1 MHQHIRFDW
10 KKQYWISVKGK
21 GPLQK
26 LKWSHFWSHIIK
38 VDTNIVWR
46 IAEWCAM
53 CVMFIP
59 NAFLFTI
66 RIEISSE
73 IINSDMN
80 YITYIIHVVKVKNN
94 AVLLSYYK
102 YILRLLLHFKQ
113 MFAHSSLVLLLIFT
127 WRNFIIIWLRYLMYS
142 SFLFWF
148 KAGCPLDLTEG
159 NFDNKKCI
167 SPNKADL
174 FEGSVFLYGESYFK
188 KNQSNINIT
197 LYNC

>member
-1 MHQHIRFDW
+1 MVTFLKPHYQSRHQYCMKNCRMMCNVCDVHTQCFPFHHTDWNIIRNY
-10 KKQYWISVKGK
+10 KQW
-21 GPLQK
+21 
-26 LKWSHFWSHIIK
+26 H
-38 VDTNIVWR
+38 D
-46 IAEWCAM
+46 
-53 CVMFIP
+53 
-59 NAFLFTI
+59 
-66 RIEISSE
+66 
-73 IINSDMN
+73 